1 MSKMF
6 EHHPKRI
13 ANRKPRHATL
23 FWKSKKKAQDFDL
36 VHILPQKEGNQKW
49 WDQVVFVNI
58 LLHTQGQGCDESI
71 CDLGGHVGTKAMKN

>member
-36 VHILPQKEGNQKW
+36 VHILPQKEGNQK
-49 WDQVVFVNI
+49 
-58 LLHTQGQGCDESI
+58 G
-71 CDLGGHVGTKAMKN
+71 